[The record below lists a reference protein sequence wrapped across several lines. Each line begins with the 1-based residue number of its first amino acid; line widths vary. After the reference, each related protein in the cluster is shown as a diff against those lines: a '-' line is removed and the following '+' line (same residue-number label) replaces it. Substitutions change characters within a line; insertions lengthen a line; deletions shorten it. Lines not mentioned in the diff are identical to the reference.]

1 MVATLAPGFDL
12 AAFLRGEDGDWAAQL
27 GMHVEPGGL
36 RVRTFQPGA
45 MRVVLLRLPDYAEVA
60 ELRDRGEGCFEVLL
74 PGTEPFPYRFRLHR
88 DRGALEAEDP
98 YRFGP
103 LLGELDR
110 HLFAEGT
117 HRALWTRLGAH
128 PCVLE
133 DVAGVAF
140 AVWAPQARGVS
151 VVGDFNGWDGR
162 GHPLR
167 FHPGGLWELFVPG
180 VEPGAL
186 YKFEVRGADGR
197 AQPLKADPFAF
208 QMEAPPRS
216 ASIVEGVPDFA
227 WQDQDWMARRGR
239 RPVHRAPM
247 SLYEV
252 HLGSWRRGR
261 DGDFLSYGELAE
273 QLIPYAVD
281 LGFTHLELLPV
292 MEHPFYGSWGYEPL
306 GLFAPTRR
314 HGAPEDFQGFVDA
327 CHRAGL
333 GLVLDWVPGH
343 FPEDGHGLA
352 RFDGG
357 ALYEHAD
364 PRQGRHPDWNTLLFD
379 YGRPGVRGYLR
390 ASAAFWL
397 DRFHADGLRLDAVAS
412 MLYADYSWPA
422 GAWIP
427 NAAGG
432 RENLEAVAFLQELNA
447 AIYAAFPDAFTVA
460 EESTAWPGVSR
471 PVETGGLGFGFK
483 WDMGWMHD
491 TLRHLARPMAGRR
504 DHFDEL
510 TFGPLY
516 AGSENFVLPL
526 SHDEVVH
533 GKRSLLGRMPGDH
546 AERFAN
552 LRLLLAWQHA
562 RGGKKLLF
570 MGGEFGQAREWDHD
584 AGLDWHLLQDPAHRG
599 VQNLVRDLNRLHRR
613 EAALHEGDCEPWG
626 FQWIACDDHGQGV
639 LAVLRRAANP
649 ADIMVAVFNFTAQPH
664 RHYRIGVP
672 GPGAY
677 DELLN
682 TDSHHYG
689 GSDEGNLGPVL
700 AEPIPC
706 HGQAHSL
713 SLTLPPLGA
722 LFLKPRRAAP
732 LA

>member
-1 MVATLAPGFDL
+1 M
-12 AAFLRGEDGDWAAQL
+12 RR
-27 GMHVEPGGL
+27 EPGGL

-45 MRVVLLRLPDYAEVA
+45 TRVALLRLPEGSEVA
-60 ELRDRGEGCFEVLL
+60 ELRDQGEGCFEALL
-74 PGTEPFPYRFRLHR
+74 PAMEPFPYRFRVHR
-88 DRGALEAEDP
+88 DGAGVAVEDP
-98 YRFGP
+98 YRFP
-103 LLGELDR
+103 RLLGELDR

-117 HRALWTRLGAH
+117 HRALWSRLGAH
-128 PCVLE
+128 PRTVE
-133 DVAGVAF
+133 GIAGVAF
-140 AVWAPQARGVS
+140 AVWAPAARQVS

-162 GHPLR
+162 CHPLR
-167 FHPGGLWELFVPG
+167 SHPGGLWELFVPG
-180 VEPGAL
+180 GKAGAL
-186 YKFEVRGADGR
+186 YKFAVRGADGA

-208 QMEAPPRS
+208 EMEAPPRS
-216 ASIVEGVPDFA
+216 ASIVHGDDAFPWRDGA
-227 WQDQDWMARRGR
+227 WLERRGR
-239 RPVHRAPM
+239 IPPHRAPM

-261 DGDFLSYGELAE
+261 DGGFLGYAELAE
-273 QLIPYAVD
+273 QLVPYAAD

-306 GLFAPTRR
+306 GLFAPTSR
-314 HGAPEDFQGFVDA
+314 HGGPEDFAAFVDA

-379 YGRPGVRGYLR
+379 YGRPEVRGYLR
-390 ASAAFWL
+390 ASALFWL

-412 MLYADYSWPA
+412 MLYADYSRPA

-427 NAAGG
+427 NDAGG
-432 RENLEAVAFLQELNA
+432 RENLAAVAFLRELNA
-447 AIYAAFPDAFTVA
+447 AVYHAFPDAFTVA
-460 EESTAWPGVSR
+460 EESTAWPAVSR
-471 PVETGGLGFGFK
+471 PVEAGGLGFGFK

-491 TLRHLARPMAGRR
+491 TLRHLARPPAGRR

-533 GKRSLLGRMPGDH
+533 GKRSLLGRMPGD
-546 AERFAN
+546 ARERFAN

-570 MGGEFGQAREWDHD
+570 MGGEFGQLREWNHD

-599 VQNLVRDLNRLHRR
+599 VQNLVRDLNRLHRGQP
-613 EAALHEGDCEPWG
+613 ALHQGDCEPWG
-626 FQWIACDDHGQGV
+626 FAWIACGDRERGV
-639 LAVLRRAANP
+639 LAVLRRGSDP
-649 ADIMVAVFNFTAQPH
+649 ADLVVAVLNFSARPH
-664 RHYRIGVP
+664 THYRIGVP
-672 GPGAY
+672 VPGPW

-682 TDSHHYG
+682 TDSRHYG
-689 GSDEGNLGPVL
+689 GADEGNLGAVA
-700 AEPIPC
+700 AEPVPC
-706 HGQAHSL
+706 HGHDQSL

-722 LFLKPRRAAP
+722 VFLKPRRAAP
-732 LA
+732 PA